1 MLRSLLSG
9 LHKEVWQRLP
19 RGARREL
26 LFSFAQVLAPTITGG
41 VRLSPPLIVVGAL
54 KTASGLGQSARLCH
68 DALKALG
75 LPVYGVDV
83 GPMLMQSDDA
93 VPFEYADGR
102 HLNGAGTLILHVNA
116 PLMSLAMLA
125 MPRTLVRDKYVV
137 GYWAWELPRI
147 PDDWLPGLRYVNEIW
162 VPSRFTA
169 AAVEAICG
177 TVPVRV
183 VPHPVAISAMQ
194 MRQQPRDGGTFLVL
208 NVFNMASSFERKN
221 ALGAVAAFKSAFG
234 SDPGVRLLVKSMN
247 SQTYPAG
254 ANSLRAACGDCAN
267 ITLHEHCVSAAEL
280 EAGYRRADV
289 LLSLHRSEGFGLVL
303 AEAMLHGVVVVA
315 TNWSGNID
323 FVSEHTGVP
332 ISCDFVAARDPQGI
346 YDFQDMQWAEPHI
359 DEAAAALRQLRANPD
374 SVLSLGLNA
383 AHFARK
389 AFGLENYAHALGLP
403 LGEAA
408 AMMSRPSQSIQPKD
422 EPFQRCA
429 GLV

>member
-1 MLRSLLSG
+1 MMPRSLLYS
-9 LHKEVWQRLP
+9 LHKKVWQRFP
-19 RGARREL
+19 RGARRAL
-26 LFSFAQVLAPTITGG
+26 LFSFAEALAPATTGG
-41 VRLSPPLIVVGAL
+41 RRLSLPLIVVGAL

-125 MPRTLVRDKYVV
+125 MPRAMVRGKYVV

-169 AAVEAICG
+169 AAVEVICA
-177 TVPVRV
+177 TIPVRV
-183 VPHPVAISAMQ
+183 VPHPVAMSAMQ
-194 MRQQPRDGGTFLVL
+194 TRRQPRDGGTFQVL

-221 ALGAVAAFKSAFG
+221 ALAAVAAFQSAFG
-234 SDPGVRLLVKSMN
+234 DDPGVHLLVKSMN
-247 SQTYPAG
+247 WQAYPAG
-254 ANSLRAACGDCAN
+254 ANRLRVACGDCAN
-267 ITLHEHCVSAAEL
+267 ITLHERCVSVAEL
-280 EAGYRRADV
+280 ESTIRRADV
-289 LLSLHRSEGFGLVL
+289 LLSMHRSEGFGLVL
-303 AEAMLHGVVVVA
+303 AEAMLHGLVVVA

-323 FVSEHTGVP
+323 FVSEQTGIP
-332 ISCDFVAARDPQGI
+332 IGFDLVAARDPQGI
-346 YDFQDMQWAEPHI
+346 YDFQDMQWAEPRI

-374 SVLSLGLNA
+374 SALSLGLNA
-383 AHFARK
+383 AHFARE
-389 AFGLENYAHALGLP
+389 AFGLENYTRA
-403 LGEAA
+403 
-408 AMMSRPSQSIQPKD
+408 I
-422 EPFQRCA
+422 
-429 GLV
+429 GLVPGVAFAMLPRAVAECAPNR

>member
-1 MLRSLLSG
+1 MMLRSLLSG
-9 LHKEVWQRLP
+9 LHKEVWQRFP
-19 RGARREL
+19 RGARRAL
-26 LFSFAQVLAPTITGG
+26 LFSFAQALAPAITGG

-75 LPVYGVDV
+75 LSVYGVDV

-116 PLMSLAMLA
+116 PLMSLAILA
-125 MPRTLVRDKYVV
+125 MPRTLIRDKYMV

-169 AAVEAICG
+169 AAVAAICG

-183 VPHPVAISAMQ
+183 VPHPVAISAIP
-194 MRQQPRDGGTFLVL
+194 MRKQPRDGGTFLVL

-247 SQTYPAG
+247 SQAYPAG
-254 ANSLRAACGDCAN
+254 ANRLRAACGDCAN
-267 ITLHEHCVSAAEL
+267 ITLHEHCVSVAEL

-315 TNWSGNID
+315 T
-323 FVSEHTGVP
+323 
-332 ISCDFVAARDPQGI
+332 
-346 YDFQDMQWAEPHI
+346 
-359 DEAAAALRQLRANPD
+359 
-374 SVLSLGLNA
+374 
-383 AHFARK
+383 
-389 AFGLENYAHALGLP
+389 
-403 LGEAA
+403 
-408 AMMSRPSQSIQPKD
+408 
-422 EPFQRCA
+422 
-429 GLV
+429 